1 MTHLFTLSRRNLLRG
16 VALATTV
23 STPGLFAQ
31 PAWPVKPIRFVIG
44 YPAGGGTDVV
54 ARAALQSLADTLSQS
69 VVIDNKTGASG
80 NIAAAE
86 VARSPA
92 DGYTLLVGPSSQI
105 SINPHLFKMGF
116 NPDTELVTGPAF
128 ARFRFYLVT
137 RQGLAARNLKELVEM
152 ARANPGK
159 ITYGSSGNGTPP
171 HLVAE
176 TFLKAAGIKAVHV
189 PYRGAAPAVQAL
201 LGGEV
206 DFVIDPGVSFPHVKA
221 GKLKMLGVPSAKRA
235 PAFPDVPTFIE
246 SGFAG
251 MDYDTLVGIWAPAGT
266 PAEVLQKMSAALSK
280 AVAMP
285 AIKERF
291 GGLGAEGELVP
302 ATEFHAVVQNESRVF
317 SGVIKDLNLK
327 VE

>member
-1 MTHLFTLSRRNLLRG
+1 MTHPFTLSRRNLLRG
-16 VALATTV
+16 AALVAAAP
-23 STPGLFAQ
+23 TPGLFAQ
-31 PAWPVKPIRFVIG
+31 SAWPAKPIRLVVG
-44 YPAGGGTDVV
+44 YPAGGGTDVI
-54 ARAALQSLADTLSQS
+54 ARAAAQHLSETLGQS
-69 VVIDNKTGASG
+69 VVVDNKTGASG

-86 VARSPA
+86 VARAPA

-116 NPDTELVTGPAF
+116 NPDTDLVTGPAF
-128 ARFRFYLVT
+128 ARFRFYLVA
-137 RQGLAARNLKELVEM
+137 RPGIAARNLKELVDT

-159 ITYGSSGNGTPP
+159 MSYGSSGNGTPP

-176 TFLKAAGIKAVHV
+176 TFLKAAGIKATHV

-206 DFVIDPGVSFPHVKA
+206 DFVIDPGVAFPHVKA
-221 GKLKMLGVPSAKRA
+221 GRLNMLAVPSAKRA

-251 MDYDTLVGIWAPAGT
+251 MDYDTLVGVWAPAGT
-266 PAEVLQKMSAALSK
+266 PAEVLQRVSAALAR
-280 AVAMP
+280 AVALP

-291 GGLGAEGELVP
+291 GGLGAEAELVP
-302 ATEFHAVVQNESRVF
+302 ASDFHAVVQKESRVF
-317 SGVIKDLNLK
+317 SGVIKDLDLK